1 MSWGLF
7 HDLLCV
13 HISLPSFSSRHLCC
27 LVSRVSHLTTEVNC
41 EAEQQK
47 ANNNSDHFLTW
58 SLFFYSIEAINMI
71 FSFFVRK
78 LKLNNHTVF
87 RNQSAHGRGSL
98 FDMYEAQK
106 ALKYKHFLTKV
117 LTCWP
122 LDLIGWGLSKWVS
135 ECDIYMALW
144 GPENI
149 FNRHVPQVLTT
160 LLLHFKVMEQVRKQ
174 GHEVRLRG
182 RRKVWDEMA

>member
-1 MSWGLF
+1 MICF
-7 HDLLCV
+7 
-13 HISLPSFSSRHLCC
+13 
-27 LVSRVSHLTTEVNC
+27 VSTSACPHSHLAISAVSSAECPTWLLRWTVRLSNRKQTTIVTI
-41 EAEQQK
+41 
-47 ANNNSDHFLTW
+47 SWHDHYFSTALKQLTW
-58 SLFFYSIEAINMI
+58 FF
-71 FSFFVRK
+71 FFVRK

-106 ALKYKHFLTKV
+106 ALKYKHLLTKV

-135 ECDIYMALW
+135 ECVPVNMALW

-149 FNRHVPQVLTT
+149 FNRHVEDISSSPHNFIIT
-160 LLLHFKVMEQVRKQ
+160 FQ
-174 GHEVRLRG
+174 GDGTSSEARAWGSAQRQEKGLG
-182 RRKVWDEMA
+182 